1 MNLSFKIFL
10 GRLWLLLLALL
21 MCNLG
26 ERSLVQALFEDQ
38 AFKFDWRQQYI
49 GKPEKLIAWYD
60 TSSAHSDLIITVTQ
74 SNVLA
79 GVFVDSGI
87 LK

>member
-1 MNLSFKIFL
+1 M
-10 GRLWLLLLALL
+10 
-21 MCNLG
+21 
-26 ERSLVQALFEDQ
+26 VQGLFEDQ

-49 GKPEKLIAWYD
+49 GAPEKFIGWHDA
-60 TSSAHSDLIITVTQ
+60 TSSRSDLILAITQ

-79 GVFVDSGI
+79 AIFANTGV